1 MADNN
6 VFDELKEAVQ
16 QQIKE
21 AYMEGAH
28 NGATTTCAIVYQTMR
43 TAGLEEDNFLFDI
56 LRDIAKAHGCEDLA
70 AMAAKM
76 KNKIGSSDTNIPS

>member
-1 MADNN
+1 MTDNN
-6 VFDELKEAVQ
+6 VFNELKEAVQ
-16 QQIKE
+16 RQIQE

-28 NGATTTCAIVYQTMR
+28 QGATTTCAIVYQTMR

-56 LRDIAKAHGCEDLA
+56 LRDIAKTHGCEDLA

-76 KNKIGSSDTNIPS
+76 KNKTDSSDTSILS